1 MSSPRAYFGRP
12 GNPSPHPPYLPILY

>member
-12 GNPSPHPPYLPILY
+12 GNPSPYPPYLPILY